1 MFDRQWWLNFYE
13 WLENANMEELQSKQS
28 KLKSIADTVHDER
41 IRDDALIAI
50 RGISETIAERIIAK

>member
-28 KLKSIADTVHDER
+28 KLKSIADMAHDER

-50 RGISETIAERIIAK
+50 RGISETIAEKLIAK